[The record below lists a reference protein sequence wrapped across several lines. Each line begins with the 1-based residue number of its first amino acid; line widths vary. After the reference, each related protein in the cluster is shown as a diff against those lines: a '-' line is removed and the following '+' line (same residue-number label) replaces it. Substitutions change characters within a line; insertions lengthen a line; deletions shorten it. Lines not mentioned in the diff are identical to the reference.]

1 VATRTPLEVRAL
13 TLGPTAPTTRRA
25 LGPIAWCVLE
35 HLAETA
41 EDRAGNT
48 VSYETVRSTAGA
60 LGLANDTVARALRRL
75 ADAGLITHMPGRA
88 VDGRFASSHYR
99 LTFPADVFI
108 DLSVPNL
115 PLPRAEAV
123 ARAPVL
129 NRLTRAS
136 CRSSTPSRTRLLKDS
151 HRTMRQLPDSP
162 SRICTLVREVPPG
175 PSRRCRRC

>member
-1 VATRTPLEVRAL
+1 MATRTPLEARAL

-75 ADAGLITHMPGRA
+75 ADAGLIVYVPSRSL
-88 VDGRFASSHYR
+88 DGRFASSHYR
-99 LTFPADVFI
+99 LRCPADVFI
-108 DLSVPNL
+108 GLPVPTAGASV
-115 PLPRAEAV
+115 
-123 ARAPVL
+123 
-129 NRLTRAS
+129 NR
-136 CRSSTPSRTRLLKDS
+136 
-151 HRTMRQLPDSP
+151 
-162 SRICTLVREVPPG
+162 
-175 PSRRCRRC
+175 SRRSISRPRPADADQLSLIDPVPDVS